1 MLLNSNQIQEI
12 IPHRYPFL
20 LVDQIISISED
31 KTEIVGKKCV
41 SANEM
46 QFLGHFPEKHVM
58 PGVLIVE
65 ALAQTGCVLLLSK
78 DEFKGKIAYFAGIN
92 KMRFRQQVVPGDV
105 LELTVKFTKNRASI
119 YFADVVAKVDGKVA
133 CSGEILCAVGD

>member
-20 LVDQIISISED
+20 LVDKIEEMDENS
-31 KTEIVGKKCV
+31 IVGYKAV

-46 QFLGHFPEKHVM
+46 QFLGHFPDKHVM

-78 DEFKGKIAYFAGIN
+78 PEYKGKIGYFAGIN
-92 KMRFRQQVVPGDV
+92 KIRFKKQIIPGDLV
-105 LELTVKFTKNRASI
+105 KLEVELTMVASKVI
-119 YFADVVAKVDGKVA
+119 YRRR
-133 CSGEILCAVGD
+133 

>member
-20 LVDQIISISED
+20 LVDKIEEMDENS
-31 KTEIVGKKCV
+31 IVGYKAV

-46 QFLGHFPEKHVM
+46 QFLGHFPDKHVM

-78 DEFKGKIAYFAGIN
+78 PEYKGKIGYFAGIN
-92 KMRFRQQVVPGDV
+92 KIRFKKQIIPGDLV
-105 LELTVKFTKNRASI
+105 KLEVELTSSKANIFIAKVKAS
-119 YFADVVAKVDGKVA
+119 VDGKVA
-133 CSGEILCAVGD
+133 VFGEIMCAIG

>member
-1 MLLNSNQIQEI
+1 MIYNSNQIMEI

-20 LVDQIISISED
+20 LVDKI
-31 KTEIVGKKCV
+31 TEIDGDKIIGYKAI

-46 QFLGHFPEKHVM
+46 QFLGHFPQKHVM

-78 DEFKGKIAYFAGIN
+78 PENKGKIGYFAGID
-92 KMRFRQQVVPGDV
+92 KMRFKTQVIPGDMLK
-105 LELTVKFTKNRASI
+105 LEVELIKNKGGV
-119 YFADVVAKVDGKVA
+119 FFAKVTASTDGKIA
-133 CSGEILCAVGD
+133 AQGEIMCVVQ

>member
-20 LVDQIISISED
+20 LVDKIEEM
-31 KTEIVGKKCV
+31 TENTITGYKAV

-46 QFLGHFPEKHVM
+46 QFLGHFPDKHVM
-58 PGVLIVE
+58 PGVLVVE

-78 DEFKGKIAYFAGIN
+78 PEYKGKIGYFAGIN
-92 KMRFRQQVVPGDV
+92 KIRFKRQIIPGDLV
-105 LELTVKFTKNRASI
+105 KLEVELTSQRASI
-119 YFADVVAKVDGKVA
+119 FIAKVKASVDGKVA
-133 CSGEILCAVGD
+133 VIGEIMCAIGD